1 MLSTDRLDIRPFRE
15 SDLDGLFRMYGD
27 EETMRYSGGSGGAHT
42 REETAASL
50 ARLIAHQEQHG
61 FSLYALIDRER
72 DKFVGECGMVY
83 VEHTGPEIEVAY
95 YIVRDH
101 WGEGYA
107 TEAVRA
113 CLEYGLTELGMERI
127 IGVAWPDNPA
137 SLRVIEKS
145 GMTFEGL
152 HTYYGREMARYAA
165 EAR

>member
-1 MLSTDRLDIRPFRE
+1 VLRTDRLDVRPFRE

-27 EETMRYSGGSGGAHT
+27 EETMRYSGGSGGAHS

-50 ARLIAHQEQHG
+50 ARLMAHQEQHG

-72 DKFVGECGMVY
+72 GEFVGECGMVY

-95 YIVRDH
+95 YIVRDQ
-101 WGEGYA
+101 WGQGYA

-113 CLEYGLTELGMERI
+113 CLDHGFSDLGLDRI

-137 SLRVIEKS
+137 SLRVMEKS
-145 GMTFEGL
+145 GMTYEGL

-165 EAR
+165 EAP